1 MSGKLFINGTILDE
15 RPTGLGVYVKNVV
28 SKLKEKDENFT
39 VFCPIN
45 IEGVDVVKTTE
56 KLKTSYK
63 KKGGLV
69 RFLWTQFVLPFKVGK
84 NDIVYHPFQYLS
96 LFSRAKQIITI
107 HDFIPLYYPE
117 VAKHQYYYYKFIMP
131 ILLKK
136 AYKVIC
142 ISENTKND
150 VLKFYN
156 IDSDKLVKIY
166 NGYDRELF
174 NVNNVREDIL
184 EKYNITRPYFIAVG
198 AGYSHKNLETALN
211 AFSEI
216 VNKFDSE
223 FVIVGK
229 DSNYILKLKELVKK
243 LHIEKQVKFIG
254 YVPDEDLPT
263 LYNKSKAFV
272 YPTLYEGFGLPILE
286 AMACETVVLTANN
299 SSLPE
304 VYGDAAL
311 DFDAKDEKE
320 IVNKMKLVLTD
331 SKLREKLIELSKK
344 QITKFT
350 WDNTAEGVVKIV
362 EKFKV

>member
-136 AYKVIC
+136 AYK
-142 ISENTKND
+142 
-150 VLKFYN
+150 
-156 IDSDKLVKIY
+156 
-166 NGYDRELF
+166 
-174 NVNNVREDIL
+174 
-184 EKYNITRPYFIAVG
+184 
-198 AGYSHKNLETALN
+198 
-211 AFSEI
+211 
-216 VNKFDSE
+216 
-223 FVIVGK
+223 
-229 DSNYILKLKELVKK
+229 
-243 LHIEKQVKFIG
+243 
-254 YVPDEDLPT
+254 DE
-263 LYNKSKAFV
+263 
-272 YPTLYEGFGLPILE
+272 G
-286 AMACETVVLTANN
+286 
-299 SSLPE
+299 
-304 VYGDAAL
+304 
-311 DFDAKDEKE
+311 EKE
-320 IVNKMKLVLTD
+320 N
-331 SKLREKLIELSKK
+331 
-344 QITKFT
+344 
-350 WDNTAEGVVKIV
+350 A
-362 EKFKV
+362 

>member
-211 AFSEI
+211 AFSKI

-331 SKLREKLIELSKK
+331 SKLREKLIKLSKK
-344 QITKFT
+344 QIAKFT

>member
-69 RFLWTQFVLPFKVGK
+69 RFLWTQLVLPFKVGK

>member
-272 YPTLYEGFGLPILE
+272 YPHYMKGSGYLY
-286 AMACETVVLTANN
+286 
-299 SSLPE
+299 
-304 VYGDAAL
+304 
-311 DFDAKDEKE
+311 
-320 IVNKMKLVLTD
+320 
-331 SKLREKLIELSKK
+331 
-344 QITKFT
+344 
-350 WDNTAEGVVKIV
+350 
-362 EKFKV
+362 

>member
-1 MSGKLFINGTILDE
+1 MNGKLFINGTILDE

-28 SKLKEKDENFT
+28 SKLKEKGEKFT
-39 VFCPIN
+39 VFCPID
-45 IEGVDVVKTTE
+45 IEGVEIVKTTD

-69 RFLWTQFVLPFKVGK
+69 RFLWTQFALPFKVSK

-117 VAKHQYYYYKFIMP
+117 IAKHQYYYYKFIMP

-142 ISENTKND
+142 ISENTRND

-174 NVNNVREDIL
+174 NVNNIREDIL
-184 EKYNITRPYFIAVG
+184 EKYNITNPYFVAVG

-211 AFSEI
+211 AFSKI
-216 VNKFDSE
+216 VNEFESE

-229 DSNYILKLKELVKK
+229 DSDYILKLKELVKK
-243 LHIEKQVKFIG
+243 LGIEKKVKFLG

-263 LYNKSKAFV
+263 LYNKAKAFV

-304 VYGDAAL
+304 VYGEAAL

-320 IVNKMKLVLTD
+320 IVNNMKLVLTD

-344 QITKFT
+344 QIAKFT
-350 WDNTAEGVVKIV
+350 WDNTAADVVKIV
-362 EKFKV
+362 EKI

>member
-216 VNKFDSE
+216 VNKFNSE

-344 QITKFT
+344 QIAKFT

>member
-1 MSGKLFINGTILDE
+1 M
-15 RPTGLGVYVKNVV
+15 
-28 SKLKEKDENFT
+28 
-39 VFCPIN
+39 
-45 IEGVDVVKTTE
+45 
-56 KLKTSYK
+56 
-63 KKGGLV
+63 
-69 RFLWTQFVLPFKVGK
+69 PFKVGK

-211 AFSEI
+211 AFSKI

-344 QITKFT
+344 QIAKFT

-362 EKFKV
+362 EKFEV

>member
-344 QITKFT
+344 QIAKFT

>member
-117 VAKHQYYYYKFIMP
+117 VSKHQYYYYKFIMP

-211 AFSEI
+211 AFSKI

-344 QITKFT
+344 QIAKFT

>member
-156 IDSDKLVKIY
+156 IYSDKLVKIY

-344 QITKFT
+344 QIAKFT

>member
-96 LFSRAKQIITI
+96 LFSRTKQIITI

-174 NVNNVREDIL
+174 NINNVREDIL
-184 EKYNITRPYFIAVG
+184 EKYNITRPYFISVG

-211 AFSEI
+211 AFSKI

-344 QITKFT
+344 QIAKFT

>member
-211 AFSEI
+211 AFSKI

-344 QITKFT
+344 QIAKFT

-362 EKFKV
+362 EKFEV

>member
-15 RPTGLGVYVKNVV
+15 RSTGLGVYVKNVV

-211 AFSEI
+211 AFSKI

-299 SSLPE
+299 ASLPE
-304 VYGDAAL
+304 GYGDAAL
-311 DFDAKDEKE
+311 DYDAKDEKE

-344 QITKFT
+344 QIAKFT